1 MCSPYCLAFGRENL
15 SPEEIKGKKILDVG
29 SVNINGSFRD
39 YCTQHSPKSY
49 LGIDLAPGSG
59 VDQIL
64 NAELLVKTF
73 GKNSFDVV
81 ISTEM
86 LEHAAEWK
94 PVITQMKQV
103 LKPGCPILITTRSQ
117 GFPFHEYPVD
127 AWRFSVSD
135 METIFADFDIDLCVT
150 DPFEPGVFI
159 KATKPSKGWFEK
171 DLSHVKLYSIP
182 AADYV

>member
-1 MCSPYCLAFGRENL
+1 MCSPYCLAFGSDNL
-15 SPEEIKGKKILDVG
+15 SEADIKGKRVLEVG
-29 SVNINGSFRD
+29 SININGSMRE
-39 YCTQHSPKSY
+39 YCLTLNPKKY
-49 LGIDLAPGSG
+49 IGVDLKEGTG

-64 NAELLVKTF
+64 NAENLVKEF

-86 LEHAAEWK
+86 LEHVVNWK
-94 PVITQMKQV
+94 PVITNMKQV
-103 LKPGCPILITTRSQ
+103 LKPGGVIVITTRSQ

-127 AWRFSVSD
+127 AWRFSVED
-135 METIFADFDIDLCVT
+135 MQTIFSDFEIDTVIP

-159 KATKPSKGWFEK
+159 KTRKPKNWTEK
-171 DLSHVKLYSIP
+171 DLGAVKLYSIP